1 MRTCGPSEI
10 EIPKWNIEEWHAD
23 NKDKIDFARDYMFES
38 FDDALHFMNTASRF
52 ISLTDHHPEWT
63 NIWRTVRVRLTTFDI
78 GFKPTMLDVDLASY
92 LDDLHESY
100 QRKISKHDVISQS

>member
-23 NKDKIDFARDYMFES
+23 NKDKNDFARDYMFES